1 MKYQS
6 DIQWESYIAEDF
18 DDNFSSKSSFF
29 QYRLTK
35 NNYIICKITR
45 KETF

>member
-6 DIQWESYIAEDF
+6 EIQWEPYIAEDF
-18 DDNFSSKSSFF
+18 DDNFSFKSSFF

-35 NNYIICKITR
+35 IITLFVTR